1 MDKIEK
7 IISIFKKE
15 EWSID
20 KIIKDEIEKIDENKL
35 SDNEK
40 IIINSIIQ
48 SFTKDYYINKII
60 NKDYNIYEYDE
71 FYDIYTK
78 RKIKKIDFINDLKI
92 KEECK
97 IYIENKFLKNEKI
110 INLENLERDV
120 RIRLYK

>member
-35 SDNEK
+35 NDNEK

-48 SFTKDYYINKII
+48 SFTKDSYINKITH
-60 NKDYNIYEYDE
+60 KDYNMYEYDE

-78 RKIKKIDFINDLKI
+78 KKIKKIDFINDLKI

-97 IYIENKFLKNEKI
+97 IYRENKFLRNEKI
-110 INLENLERDV
+110 INLENLERDIK
-120 RIRLYK
+120 IRVYK

>member
-48 SFTKDYYINKII
+48 SFTKDSYINKII
-60 NKDYNIYEYDE
+60 NKDYNVYEYDE

-92 KEECK
+92 KEDCK

-120 RIRLYK
+120 RIRVYK

>member
-35 SDNEK
+35 NDNEK

-48 SFTKDYYINKII
+48 SFTKDSYINKITH
-60 NKDYNIYEYDE
+60 KDYNMYEYDE

-78 RKIKKIDFINDLKI
+78 KKIKKIDFINDLKI

-97 IYIENKFLKNEKI
+97 IYIENKFLRNEKI
-110 INLENLERDV
+110 INLENLERDIK
-120 RIRLYK
+120 IRLYK

>member
-48 SFTKDYYINKII
+48 SFTKDSYINKII
-60 NKDYNIYEYDE
+60 NKDYNVYEYDE

-92 KEECK
+92 KEDCK

>member
-48 SFTKDYYINKII
+48 SFTKDSYINKII